1 MKALFDFIIEPVG
14 DRYNNKKSI
23 EDSELILNTEL
34 HNHNYS
40 NRVAKVIAVPSE
52 IETEIE
58 VGDEIIVHHNVFRRF
73 KDIRG
78 EEKNSKSYY
87 KDNIYFASEDQV
99 YAYKRCCGWMACKGF
114 NFVKPIKENKMFSTN
129 FEKEGVGVLYAKDPD
144 LHTVED
150 GDLIGFKPGAEYEFV
165 INSQRVYRVP
175 TNSITIKYEYQ
186 GNEEEYNPSWTQ
198 SS

>member
-14 DRYNNKKSI
+14 DRYNNKKEV

-40 NRVAKVIAVPSE
+40 NRIAKVIAVPSE

-58 VGDEIIVHHNVFRRF
+58 VGDKVIVHHNVFRRF

-78 EEKNSKSYY
+78 VEKNSKSYY
-87 KDNIYFASEDQV
+87 KDNIYFAGEDQV
-99 YAYKRCCGWMACKGF
+99 YAYKRCCGWTACKGF
-114 NFVKPIKENKMFSTN
+114 NFVKPIKETKMFSIN
-129 FEKEGVGVLYAKDPD
+129 FEKEGMGVLYAKDPE
-144 LHTVED
+144 LKELSE
-150 GDLIGFKPGAEYEFV
+150 GDLVGFKPGAEYEFV
-165 INSQRVYRVP
+165 INKDRVYRVP

-186 GNEEEYNPSWTQ
+186 GNEAEYNPSWT
-198 SS
+198 

>member
-78 EEKNSKSYY
+78 KEKNSKSYY

-99 YAYKRCCGWMACKGF
+99 YAYRRCCWWTACKGF
-114 NFVKPIKENKMFSTN
+114 NFVKPIKENKMFSIN
-129 FEKEGVGVLYAKDPD
+129 FEKEGIGVLYVKDPF
-144 LHTVED
+144 LSNINQ

-165 INSQRVYRVP
+165 INNERVYRVP

-186 GNEEEYNPSWTQ
+186 GDEEEYNPSWT
-198 SS
+198 

>member
-14 DRYNNKKSI
+14 ERYNNKKGV

-40 NRVAKVIAVPSE
+40 NRIAKVIAVPSE

-58 VGDEIIVHHNVFRRF
+58 VGDKVIVHHNVFRRF

-78 EEKNSKSYY
+78 VEKNSKSYY
-87 KDNIYFASEDQV
+87 KDNIYFAGEDQV
-99 YAYKRCCGWMACKGF
+99 YAYKRCCGWTACKGF
-114 NFVKPIKENKMFSTN
+114 NFVKPIKETKMFSIN
-129 FEKEGVGVLYAKDPD
+129 FEKEGIGVLYAKDPE
-144 LHTVED
+144 LKELSK
-150 GDLIGFKPGAEYEFV
+150 GDLVGFKPGAEYEFV
-165 INSQRVYRVP
+165 IGKDRVYRVP

-186 GNEEEYNPSWTQ
+186 GNEAEYNPSWT
-198 SS
+198 

>member
-14 DRYNNKKSI
+14 ERYNNKKGV

-40 NRVAKVIAVPSE
+40 NRIAKVIAVPSE

-58 VGDEIIVHHNVFRRF
+58 VGDKVIVHHNVFRRF

-78 EEKNSKSYY
+78 VEKNSKSYY
-87 KDNIYFASEDQV
+87 KDNIYFAGEDQV
-99 YAYKRCCGWMACKGF
+99 YAYKRCRSWMACKGF
-114 NFVKPIKENKMFSTN
+114 NFVKPIKETKMFSIN
-129 FEKEGVGVLYAKDPD
+129 FEKEGIGVLYAKDPE
-144 LHTVED
+144 LKELSK
-150 GDLIGFKPGAEYEFV
+150 GDLVGFKPGAEYEFV
-165 INSQRVYRVP
+165 IGKDRVYRVP

-186 GNEEEYNPSWTQ
+186 GNEAEYNPSWT
-198 SS
+198 

>member
-1 MKALFDFIIEPVG
+1 MKALYDFIIEPVG
-14 DRYNNKKSI
+14 DRYNNKKEI
-23 EDSELILNTEL
+23 EGSELILNTEL

-58 VGDEIIVHHNVFRRF
+58 IGDEIIVHHNVFRRF

-78 EEKNSKSYY
+78 VEKNSRSYY
-87 KDNIYFASEDQV
+87 KDNIYFAIQDQV
-99 YAYKRCCGWMACKGF
+99 YAYKRCCGWISCKCV
-114 NFVKPIKENKMFSTN
+114 NFVKARTETKMFSVD
-129 FEKEGVGVLYAKDPD
+129 FEKEGVGVLYSKDPE
-144 LHTVED
+144 LQNITE

-186 GNEEEYNPSWTQ
+186 GNEEEYNPSWT
-198 SS
+198 